1 MIDKIAFGGRIKT
14 SELPHF
20 EITSLILKCCKSLLP
35 EHQAQVINYLKAANI
50 PVGLLVNFGHR
61 NLEYKR
67 LHHPLIHP
75 ADEGDLLDPVSSF
88 VVPDF

>member
-14 SELPHF
+14 
-20 EITSLILKCCKSLLP
+20 
-35 EHQAQVINYLKAANI
+35 NYLKAANI

-67 LHHPLIHP
+67 LHYPLIHP
-75 ADEGDLLDPVSSF
+75 AAEGDLLDPVSSF